1 MGDPEIKCNPLLS
14 KEMVMESIA
23 IRCRCRRRWMVSA
36 ADADEEYKL
45 VFIKNNYFLG
55 KVYLVDR

>member
-23 IRCRCRRRWMVSA
+23 IRCRRRWMVSA
-36 ADADEEYKL
+36 AAADEEYKL

-55 KVYLVDR
+55 ILGRYIK

>member
-23 IRCRCRRRWMVSA
+23 IRLLLSKEMDGIRRRC
-36 ADADEEYKL
+36 
-45 VFIKNNYFLG
+45 
-55 KVYLVDR
+55 